1 MDKTTINPINKT
13 YNKCLQ
19 YALTVALSHE
29 EKGKNRERITKI
41 KSFITKYNWEEIHF
55 LSEKDDWKNIEKDSV
70 TIALNVFYTKKEKIY
85 LLMFQNITQI
95 VKKVILL
102 MIPIEKDARLSPKDD
117 DDVILQYKNYRYY

>member
-19 YALTVALSHE
+19 YAVTVALRHE
-29 EKGKNRERITKI
+29 EKWKNHERITKI

-85 LLMFQNITQI
+85 QLMFQNITQI

-117 DDVILQYKNYRYY
+117 DGIILQ

>member
-41 KSFITKYNWEEIHF
+41 KSFITKYNWEEIYF

-117 DDVILQYKNYRYY
+117 DGVILQ

>member
-19 YALTVALSHE
+19 YALTVTLSHE

-41 KSFITKYNWEEIHF
+41 KSFITKYNWEEIYF

-117 DDVILQYKNYRYY
+117 DGVILQ

>member
-1 MDKTTINPINKT
+1 MDKITINPINKT

-19 YALTVALSHE
+19 YAVTVALSHE

-70 TIALNVFYTKKEKIY
+70 TIALNVFYTKKEK
-85 LLMFQNITQI
+85 T
-95 VKKVILL
+95 
-102 MIPIEKDARLSPKDD
+102 
-117 DDVILQYKNYRYY
+117 